1 MDEKYN
7 KKSLFFYFKI
17 VAFGVILYVALSNLK
32 SLWSYLNI
40 FLGIIT
46 PFLAGGFVAFI
57 LNIPLKLFEE
67 KIFGKWKPKKIGF
80 KRAICMLLTICILI
94 AIMFLLGYIVAPRVQ
109 ESIISV
115 AQKLPEFEDQLV
127 KLPVLKEYEENI
139 HELFSKLNI
148 NSVQRTLINYVQ
160 NANSDLFNTIVSRVG
175 SVLNTL
181 FAMFMGFTF
190 AIYALSSKEDLARKT
205 KELLYSAFPERWADK
220 FIRFGEIVFDNFY
233 NFFTGQ
239 FIEALVF
246 GSMCFVGMLIFGF
259 PFAPAISIIMGLGA
273 LIPILGAYIG
283 VFTGALLILLQSPFK
298 ALMFIIFV
306 VVLQQFDG
314 NVTYPRIV
322 GNKVGLPAMFVIVAI
337 TVGGALFGIIGMI
350 LFVPLFSTIY
360 TLLGIYKDKKLKE
373 KGIDI
378 KTK

>member
-7 KKSLFFYFKI
+7 KKAFNFYRNLI
-17 VAFGVILYVALSNLK
+17 AFGIILYILLNNLHMI
-32 SLWSYLNI
+32 WHYFNI
-40 FLGIIT
+40 FLGILT

-67 KIFGKWKPKKIGF
+67 KIFKKWQPKKKGG
-80 KRAICMLLTICILI
+80 KRAVCMLLTLLFIALI
-94 AIMFLLGYIVAPRVQ
+94 IFLLIYIVGPRVQ
-109 ESIISV
+109 ASLISV
-115 AQKLPEFEDQLV
+115 VEKLPEFEDQLV
-127 KLPVLKEYEENI
+127 KIPVLKDYEENI
-139 HELFSKLNI
+139 HNIFSNI
-148 NSVQRTLINYVQ
+148 NIASAQKALINYIK
-160 NANSDLFNTIVSRVG
+160 NANSDLFNTVVSRVG

-181 FAMFMGFTF
+181 FGVLMGFVF
-190 AIYALSSKEDLARKT
+190 AIYALISKEDLSRKS
-205 KELLYSAFPERWADK
+205 KELLYASMPESWAD
-220 FIRFGEIVFDNFY
+220 RFVKLGKIIFENFY

-246 GSMCFVGMLIFGF
+246 GAMCFVGMLIFRF

-283 VFTGALLILLQSPFK
+283 VITGALLILLQSPFK
-298 ALMFIIFV
+298 ALMFIVFII
-306 VVLQQFDG
+306 VLQQFDG

-337 TVGGALFGIIGMI
+337 TVGGALFGVIGMI

-360 TLLGIYKDKKLKE
+360 ELLGIYKNKRLKE
-373 KGIDI
+373 KGINI

>member
-1 MDEKYN
+1 
-7 KKSLFFYFKI
+7 
-17 VAFGVILYVALSNLK
+17 
-32 SLWSYLNI
+32 
-40 FLGIIT
+40 
-46 PFLAGGFVAFI
+46 
-57 LNIPLKLFEE
+57 
-67 KIFGKWKPKKIGF
+67 
-80 KRAICMLLTICILI
+80 
-94 AIMFLLGYIVAPRVQ
+94 
-109 ESIISV
+109 
-115 AQKLPEFEDQLV
+115 
-127 KLPVLKEYEENI
+127 
-139 HELFSKLNI
+139 
-148 NSVQRTLINYVQ
+148 
-160 NANSDLFNTIVSRVG
+160 
-175 SVLNTL
+175 
-181 FAMFMGFTF
+181 MFMGFTF

-220 FIRFGEIVFDNFY
+220 FVRFGEIVFDNFY

-378 KTK
+378 KSK

>member
-1 MDEKYN
+1 MDEKYS
-7 KKSLFFYFKI
+7 KKSLHFYFKI
-17 VAFGVILYVALSNLK
+17 VAFAVILYVALDNLN
-32 SLWSYLNI
+32 SLWSYFNI
-40 FLGIIT
+40 FLGILT

-67 KIFGKWKPKKIGF
+67 KIFKKWQPKKKGV
-80 KRAICMLLTICILI
+80 KRAVCMLLTLLLI
-94 AIMFLLGYIVAPRVQ
+94 ALIIFLLIYIVGPRVQ
-109 ESIISV
+109 ESLISV
-115 AQKLPEFEDQLV
+115 VEKLPDFEDQLV
-127 KLPVLKEYEENI
+127 KIPILKEYEENI
-139 HELFSKLNI
+139 HEIFSKINI
-148 NSVQRTLINYVQ
+148 NSAQKALIDYIK
-160 NANSDLFNTIVSRVG
+160 NANTDLFNTIVARVG

-181 FAMFMGFTF
+181 FGVLMGFVF
-190 AIYALSSKEDLARKT
+190 AIYALISKEDLSRKS
-205 KELLYSAFPERWADK
+205 KELLYSALPERWADK
-220 FIRFGEIVFDNFY
+220 LVKLGKIIFENFY

-246 GSMCFVGMLIFGF
+246 GAMCFVGMLIFRF

-298 ALMFIIFV
+298 ALMFIVYI

-337 TVGGALFGIIGMI
+337 TVGGALFGVIGMI

-360 TLLGIYKDKKLKE
+360 ELLGIYKEKRLKE